1 MFSTCCFLLLCLT
14 SHSLFCFC
22 VNILHPILIIHSFIH
37 LFCTSFLFFSIHSF
51 FRFLPSFNHPSLQF
65 NSFFHHAFPHSF
77 FFFLYC
83 HLFMVRRTYQ
93 PPSSDFSLTVCGLA
107 VVIFYQFHFIN
118 KTTNTIIYN
127 SLSAWIATVLSFCW
141 SWSWIN
147 GSSSTG

>member
-1 MFSTCCFLLLCLT
+1 M
-14 SHSLFCFC
+14 SHKS
-22 VNILHPILIIHSFIH
+22 LIILFLCEYIASYLNHSFIH
-37 LFCTSFLFFSIHSF
+37 SSILYFISFLLHPF
-51 FRFLPSFNHPSLQF
+51 FLPIPSFLQSSIPSVQLLLSPCIP
-65 NSFFHHAFPHSF
+65 SFV